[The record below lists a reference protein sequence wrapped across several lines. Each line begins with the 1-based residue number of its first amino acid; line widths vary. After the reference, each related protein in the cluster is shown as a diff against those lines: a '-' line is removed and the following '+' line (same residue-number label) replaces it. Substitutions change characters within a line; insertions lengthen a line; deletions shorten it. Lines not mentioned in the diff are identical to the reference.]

1 MKKLLLSCFILFSYN
16 LSAAPTWHTA
26 KVDRVYPL
34 ANGGFVLTF
43 KADNAT
49 CKSNSNPKY
58 YYVSEGKNGVTQHA
72 IANFLSV
79 ALVAGS
85 SDKEL
90 TISFDNESTTCD
102 INRFI
107 HQILTSI

>member
-1 MKKLLLSCFILFSYN
+1 MKKLLVIFTAFISLN
-16 LSAAPTWHTA
+16 LTAAPTWHTA
-26 KVDRVYPL
+26 KADSVYPL
-34 ANGGFVLTF
+34 ANGGFILTF

-49 CKSNSNPKY
+49 CKNNSNPKY
-58 YYVSEGKNGVTQHA
+58 YYVSEGKNGVTQAA

-102 INRFI
+102 INRLFI
-107 HQILTSI
+107 KF

>member
-1 MKKLLLSCFILFSYN
+1 MKKLLVFFVAFISLN
-16 LSAAPTWHTA
+16 LAAAPTWHTA

-49 CKSNSNPKY
+49 CKNNSNPKY
-58 YYVSEGKNGVTQHA
+58 YYVSEGKNGVTQPA

-90 TISFDNESTTCD
+90 TISFDNESNTCD
-102 INRFI
+102 INRLFI
-107 HQILTSI
+107 KF